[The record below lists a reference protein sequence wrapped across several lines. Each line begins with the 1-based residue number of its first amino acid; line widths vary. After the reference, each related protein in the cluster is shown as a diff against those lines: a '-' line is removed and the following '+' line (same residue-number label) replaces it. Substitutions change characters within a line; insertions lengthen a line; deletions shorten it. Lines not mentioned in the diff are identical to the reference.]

1 MALVEVAS
9 FPDMIAADI
18 ARGRLEA
25 AGIPAVL
32 FDAGVSSLG
41 LGAMTPTRLMVDE
54 RDRAEAARLI
64 SRGDRGEAG

>member
-1 MALVEVAS
+1 MALVEIAS

-18 ARGRLEA
+18 ARGHLEA
-25 AGIPAVL
+25 SGIAAVL

-54 RDRAEAARLI
+54 ADKAEAERLLAE
-64 SRGDRGEAG
+64 GA